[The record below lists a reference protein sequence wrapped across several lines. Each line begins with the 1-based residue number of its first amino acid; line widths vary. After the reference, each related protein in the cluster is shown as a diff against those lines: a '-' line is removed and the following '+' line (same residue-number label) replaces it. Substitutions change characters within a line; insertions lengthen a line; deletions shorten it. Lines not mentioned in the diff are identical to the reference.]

1 MSATKTLPTPRRA
14 RFLRISLPSAPAPM
28 TRILAF
34 LRRDWSHQE
43 MRLKRWKRSFSASRS
58 RVILLGGLDI
68 GKDQR
73 ATEEERREVA
83 TDERQKKGRCA
94 PFLLCASVPLW

>member
-14 RFLRISLPSAPAPM
+14 RFFRISLPRAPAPM

-34 LRRDWSHQE
+34 LSRVWSHQE
-43 MRLKRWKRSFSASRS
+43 MRLKRWKRPFSASRS

-73 ATEEERREVA
+73 ATEPQRHRGGEEERREVA
-83 TDERQKKGRCA
+83 TDERQKKG
-94 PFLLCASVPLW
+94 